1 MERRS
6 SVDCRKDRAYTIL
19 VRPEGS
25 QRVDTLFDPHQ
36 GQKISIRSL
45 ALTRHGKTAIATPE
59 KRLGLRR
66 KICEIWDRSQLL
78 KRGHP

>member
-1 MERRS
+1 LYVLREVKGWILYLIPIRDRR
-6 SVDCRKDRAYTIL
+6 
-19 VRPEGS
+19 G
-25 QRVDTLFDPHQ
+25 
-36 GQKISIRSL
+36 ISIRSL
-45 ALTRHGKTAIATPE
+45 ALTRHVKTAIATPE